1 MKSNYKK
8 LGEYIREV
16 NIRNKDLQISL
27 LLGVSISKEFIP
39 SIANTVGTDFSN
51 YKIVEKA
58 QFAYGPVTS
67 RNGDKI
73 SIALLKEDKCIISSS
88 YMVFEIIDKSVL
100 LPEYLMMWFR
110 RPEFDRYARFKS
122 EGSVREIF
130 SWNELCNVELPVPDI
145 DKQRKIVEQ
154 YNQINKAIQI
164 KEAIN
169 NNLEQQAQ
177 AIFSNSFEL
186 NIDDNVNSIDKYID
200 VRDGT
205 HDSPIAQKTGY
216 PLITSKHLLPYG
228 VNLSQANLISKADFN
243 KINKRS
249 CVHTGDIL
257 LSMIGTVGN
266 ISLIIEKEINFA
278 VKNVALF
285 KTSKITSLIFYVL
298 CYLKSK
304 KINQL
309 IESKLLGSTQNYISL
324 TELRNLPFIIPS
336 EEDLKL
342 FNKTVAPIFKQVI
355 CNSNIIFNL
364 IYLRDTIFPKLMLE
378 NSDSSSDKLSFNIL
392 TEFKIIVYNYIKLL
406 SQFFEISI

>member
-1 MKSNYKK
+1 MKSNYRK

-16 NIRNKDLQISL
+16 NKRNKDLQVSL

-51 YKIVEKA
+51 YKIVEKG

-130 SWNELCNVELPVPDI
+130 SWSEMCNIELPVPDI
-145 DKQRKIVEQ
+145 EKQRKIVEQ

-177 AIFSNSFEL
+177 AIFNKSFPFILNGNNNTFEEIIDFSNGKSRPETNG
-186 NIDDNVNSIDKYID
+186 NIPVYGGNGILAYSDTYNSQNCVIIGRVGAYCGNVSICTEKCWVSDNAIQAKSKLGTSQVFVYYLLKNANLYSKHIGTGQPLMTQGILNSITFNKPSIEQVNAFID
-200 VRDGT
+200 ICE
-205 HDSPIAQKTGY
+205 PIQ
-216 PLITSKHLLPYG
+216 
-228 VNLSQANLISKADFN
+228 NLIIRGIK
-243 KINKRS
+243 
-249 CVHTGDIL
+249 DIE
-257 LSMIGTVGN
+257 
-266 ISLIIEKEINFA
+266 SLIK
-278 VKNVALF
+278 
-285 KTSKITSLIFYVL
+285 
-298 CYLKSK
+298 
-304 KINQL
+304 
-309 IESKLLGSTQNYISL
+309 
-324 TELRNLPFIIPS
+324 
-336 EEDLKL
+336 
-342 FNKTVAPIFKQVI
+342 
-355 CNSNIIFNL
+355 
-364 IYLRDTIFPKLMLE
+364 LRDTLLPKLMLE
-378 NSDSSSDKLSFNIL
+378 NSDSSTAKLSFI
-392 TEFKIIVYNYIKLL
+392 
-406 SQFFEISI
+406 